1 LEFDVGSEIWE
12 ATFFH
17 LSASMENQKSKIKNQ
32 TSIKGFSLV
41 EVLIATVLVG
51 MAIAALVA
59 ANGSFSMANV
69 AGADLSTAEFLV
81 EQIREL
87 TTMLPVAEPDMTN
100 WVVLGPE
107 TGETLATYDDVDDLD
122 GFNSTPLGAPIN
134 AQRAPLNALAAF
146 SQHVTVEK
154 LNPSDFDVAWSDSS
168 ASNFVRIRVEIRENG
183 RPISSASWIRAR
195 Y

>member
-1 LEFDVGSEIWE
+1 MDSVIDRGLLRADFLIMDRYQS
-12 ATFFH
+12 
-17 LSASMENQKSKIKNQ
+17 
-32 TSIKGFSLV
+32 SIINLRSSIRGFSLI

-87 TTMLPVAEPDMTN
+87 TTLLPVVDPDVTT
-100 WVVLGPE
+100 WTVLGPE
-107 TGETLATYDDVDDLD
+107 AGESSLLAYDDVDDWD
-122 GFNSTPLGAPIN
+122 GFNSASLGGPIN
-134 AQRAPLNALAAF
+134 AQRGTLTALAAF
-146 SQHVTVEK
+146 SQQITVQK
-154 LNPSDFDVAWSDSS
+154 LNPSNFDEAWADTSG
-168 ASNFVRIRVEIRENG
+168 SNFVRIAVTIRQNG
-183 RPISSASWIRAR
+183 RPINSASWIRAR

>member
-1 LEFDVGSEIWE
+1 M
-12 ATFFH
+12 A
-17 LSASMENQKSKIKNQ
+17 Q
-32 TSIKGFSLV
+32 SISTKGFSLI

-87 TTMLPVAEPDMTN
+87 TTMLSVVDPALPAGAAVT
-100 WVVLGPE
+100 VLGPE
-107 TGETLATYDDVDDLD
+107 TGETGVTLYDDVDD
-122 GFNSTPLGAPIN
+122 FNFFDSASLGAPID
-134 AQRAPLNALAAF
+134 AQGNLLNNLAAF
-146 SQHVTVEK
+146 SQQVRVQK
-154 LNPSDFDVAWSDSS
+154 LNPSNFDDPWADDTV
-168 ASNFVRIRVEIRENG
+168 SNFVRVTVSILENG

>member
-1 LEFDVGSEIWE
+1 
-12 ATFFH
+12 
-17 LSASMENQKSKIKNQ
+17 MNNQKSNIKNQ
-32 TSIKGFSLV
+32 TSIRGFSLI

-87 TTMLPVAEPDMTN
+87 TTMLPVVDPDVTT
-100 WVVLGPE
+100 WTALGPE
-107 TGETLATYDDVDDLD
+107 GAESTLNAYDDVDDWD
-122 GFNSTPLGAPIN
+122 DFDSTSLGGPIN
-134 AQRAPLNALAAF
+134 AQRATLTALAAF
-146 SQHVTVEK
+146 NQQITVQK
-154 LNPSDFDVAWSDSS
+154 LNPSNFDEVWGDATGSD
-168 ASNFVRIRVEIRENG
+168 FVRVTVTIVQNG

>member
-1 LEFDVGSEIWE
+1 M
-12 ATFFH
+12 AP
-17 LSASMENQKSKIKNQ
+17 
-32 TSIKGFSLV
+32 SISTKGFSLI

-51 MAIAALVA
+51 LAIAALVA

-87 TTMLPVAEPDMTN
+87 TTMLPVVDPALPAGALVT
-100 WVVLGPE
+100 VLGPE
-107 TGETLATYDDVDDLD
+107 AGENDVTAYDDVDDFD
-122 GFNSTPLGAPIN
+122 GFNSAPLGAPIS
-134 AQRAPLNALAAF
+134 AQGTLLTNLAAF
-146 SQHVTVEK
+146 SQQVTVQK
-154 LNPSDFDVAWSDSS
+154 LNPSNFDDAWADD
-168 ASNFVRIRVEIRENG
+168 ATSNFVRITVEIRENG

>member
-1 LEFDVGSEIWE
+1 MAQSVSP
-12 ATFFH
+12 
-17 LSASMENQKSKIKNQ
+17 
-32 TSIKGFSLV
+32 KGFSLI

-87 TTMLPVAEPDMTN
+87 TTMLPV
-100 WVVLGPE
+100 LGPE
-107 TGETLATYDDVDDLD
+107 AGESSVTAYDDVDDFD
-122 GFNSTPLGAPIN
+122 GFDSAPLGAPIS
-134 AQRAPLNALAAF
+134 AQGTPLTNLAAF
-146 SQHVTVEK
+146 SQQVTVQK
-154 LNPSDFDVAWSDSS
+154 LNPSNFDETWPDDHIPS
-168 ASNFVRIRVEIRENG
+168 SNFVRVTVSILQNG

>member
-1 LEFDVGSEIWE
+1 MAQSVSP
-12 ATFFH
+12 
-17 LSASMENQKSKIKNQ
+17 
-32 TSIKGFSLV
+32 KGFSLI

-87 TTMLPVAEPDMTN
+87 TTMLPVVDPAVPPGVAVT
-100 WVVLGPE
+100 VLGLE
-107 TGETLATYDDVDDLD
+107 AGESFADLVNNPLDDVDDFD
-122 GFNSTPLGAPIN
+122 GFDSASLGGPIS
-134 AQRAPLNALAAF
+134 AQGTTLTNLSAF
-146 SQHVTVEK
+146 SQQVIVQRV
-154 LNPSDFDVAWSDSS
+154 NPSNFDETWSDDHDPS
-168 ASNFVRIRVEIRENG
+168 SNFVRITVSILENG

>member
-1 LEFDVGSEIWE
+1 MAQSVS
-12 ATFFH
+12 T
-17 LSASMENQKSKIKNQ
+17 
-32 TSIKGFSLV
+32 KGFSLI

-51 MAIAALVA
+51 FAIAALVA

-87 TTMLPVAEPDMTN
+87 TAMFPVVDPAVPPGTP
-100 WVVLGPE
+100 VTVLGPE
-107 TGETLATYDDVDDLD
+107 AGETGVTLYDDVDDFD
-122 GFNSTPLGAPIN
+122 GFDSAPLGGPISAQGTPLTN
-134 AQRAPLNALAAF
+134 LAAF
-146 SQHVTVEK
+146 SQQVRVQK
-154 LNPSDFDVAWSDSS
+154 LDPANFDQTEPEAY
-168 ASNFVRIRVEIRENG
+168 ASNFVRITVSILQNG

>member
-1 LEFDVGSEIWE
+1 MAQSVS
-12 ATFFH
+12 T
-17 LSASMENQKSKIKNQ
+17 
-32 TSIKGFSLV
+32 KGFSLI

-87 TTMLPVAEPDMTN
+87 TTMLPVVDPAVSPGAAVT
-100 WVVLGPE
+100 VLGLE
-107 TGETLATYDDVDDLD
+107 AGESFDDLVNHPLDDVDDFD
-122 GFNSTPLGAPIN
+122 GFNSASLGAPIS
-134 AQRAPLNALAAF
+134 AQGTTLTNLSAF
-146 SQHVTVEK
+146 SQQVTVQK
-154 LNPSDFDVAWSDSS
+154 LNPSNFDEVWADDHNPS
-168 ASNFVRIRVEIRENG
+168 SNFVRITVSILENG

>member
-1 LEFDVGSEIWE
+1 
-12 ATFFH
+12 
-17 LSASMENQKSKIKNQ
+17 MENQKSKIKNQ
-32 TSIKGFSLV
+32 TSIKGFSLI

-87 TTMLPVAEPDMTN
+87 TTMLPVADPDATT
-100 WVVLGPE
+100 WTVLGLD
-107 TGETLATYDDVDDLD
+107 TGESFSDLSTLDDVDDWN
-122 GFNSTPLGAPIN
+122 GFNSTSVGAPIN
-134 AQRAPLNALAAF
+134 AQRAPLSALAAF
-146 SQHVTVEK
+146 SQHVTVQK
-154 LNPSDFDVAWSDSS
+154 IDPSNFDLLDTTGT
-168 ASNFVRIRVEIRENG
+168 SNFVRITAEIRENG
-183 RPISSASWIRAR
+183 RPVSSASWIRAR

>member
-1 LEFDVGSEIWE
+1 MAQSVQ
-12 ATFFH
+12 AR
-17 LSASMENQKSKIKNQ
+17 
-32 TSIKGFSLV
+32 GFSLI

-87 TTMLPVAEPDMTN
+87 TTTLPVVDPT
-100 WVVLGPE
+100 VPPGTPVTVLGPE
-107 TGETLATYDDVDDLD
+107 AGESLATWDDVDDLD
-122 GFNSTPLGAPIN
+122 EFDSASLGAPIT
-134 AQRAPLNALAAF
+134 AQRTTLNALAAF
-146 SQHVTVEK
+146 RQQVTVRK
-154 LNPSDFDVAWSDSS
+154 INPSNFDELYSDGQT
-168 ASNFVRIRVEIRENG
+168 SNFVQITVNILENG
-183 RPISSASWIRAR
+183 RQISSASWIRAR

>member
-1 LEFDVGSEIWE
+1 
-12 ATFFH
+12 
-17 LSASMENQKSKIKNQ
+17 MKNQKSKIKNQ
-32 TSIKGFSLV
+32 TSIRGFSLI

-87 TTMLPVAEPDMTN
+87 TTMLPVVDPAVVPGAVVT
-100 WVVLGPE
+100 VLGPE
-107 TGETLATYDDVDDLD
+107 GGENSVASYDDVDDFD
-122 GFNSTPLGAPIN
+122 GFNSAPLGAPID
-134 AQRAPLNALAAF
+134 AQGGLLTNLAAF
-146 SQHVTVEK
+146 SQQVTVRK
-154 LNPSDFDVAWSDSS
+154 INPSNFDEAWND
-168 ASNFVRIRVEIRENG
+168 AQNSNFVRVTVSILENG
-183 RPISSASWIRAR
+183 RPISSSSWIRAR

>member
-1 LEFDVGSEIWE
+1 
-12 ATFFH
+12 
-17 LSASMENQKSKIKNQ
+17 MRNQKSKIKNQ
-32 TSIKGFSLV
+32 TSTGGFSLI

-87 TTMLPVAEPDMTN
+87 TTMLPVVDPALPAGAVVT
-100 WVVLGPE
+100 VLGPE
-107 TGETLATYDDVDDLD
+107 AGETGVALYDDVDDLD
-122 GFNSTPLGAPIN
+122 GFDSAPLGAPIS
-134 AQRAPLNALAAF
+134 AQGTTLPHLAVF
-146 SQHVTVEK
+146 SQRVTVQK
-154 LNPSDFDVAWSDSS
+154 LNPSDFDDVWPDNHNPS
-168 ASNFVRIRVEIRENG
+168 SNFVRITVSILQNG

>member
-1 LEFDVGSEIWE
+1 MFEVNFLG
-12 ATFFH
+12 
-17 LSASMENQKSKIKNQ
+17 QKSRMKNQTSQIKNQ
-32 TSIKGFSLV
+32 TLVKGFSLV

-87 TTMLPVAEPDMTN
+87 TTMLPVADPLTTT
-100 WVVLGPE
+100 WTVLGPE
-107 TGETLATYDDVDDLD
+107 TGETGVTAFDDVDDFD
-122 GFNSTPLGAPIN
+122 GFDSASLGAPIN
-134 AQRAPLNALAAF
+134 ARRTPLPALAAF
-146 SQHVTVEK
+146 RQRVTVQK
-154 LNPSDFDVAWSDSS
+154 LNPSNFDEVWGDTSTSS
-168 ASNFVRIRVEIRENG
+168 FARVTVDILQNG
-183 RPISSASWIRAR
+183 RPISSVSWIRAR